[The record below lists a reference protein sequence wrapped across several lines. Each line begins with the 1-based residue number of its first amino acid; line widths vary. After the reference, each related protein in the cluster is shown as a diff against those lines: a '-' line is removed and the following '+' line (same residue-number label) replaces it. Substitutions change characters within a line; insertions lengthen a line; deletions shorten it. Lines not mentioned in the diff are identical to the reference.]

1 MWFIKLLFYIK
12 FNLSDWWKTSTTDL
26 LTVTELS
33 LWNDWSLV
41 CDLFQR
47 DSSNLFF
54 HGTIFNV
61 IIFLNVR
68 IKSVFN
74 LILWSA
80 WKFFAD
86 FGPFATNFCVKFYD
100 FPILLV
106 SPIIPFNFR
115 IKLVDK
121 SLSDLFSCFSSD
133 HLRKKFPILSNFFYH
148 FSNRFILLG
157 GPYLSVN
164 TKLGQTTISV
174 KALILI
180 SVTHESSYTGPFL
193 RVFLIQLNKLII
205 LFSAPCFYF
214 SFFSVSIF
222 MCNLKFKFFSI
233 LCCDWNCVFSFHF
246 FYFYL
251 YNLKLI

>member
-26 LTVTELS
+26 LTVTDLS
-33 LWNDWSLV
+33 PWNDWSLI
-41 CDLFQR
+41 CDLFQW
-47 DSSNLFF
+47 DSSNFLLNW
-54 HGTIFNV
+54 TIFNV

-74 LILWSA
+74 LILWST

-86 FGPFATNFCVKFYD
+86 FRPFATYFCVKFYN
-100 FPILLV
+100 FSILFI
-106 SPIIPFNFR
+106 SPIVPFNFG

-121 SLSDLFSCFSSD
+121 PLTNLFSCFSSD
-133 HLRKKFPILSNFFYH
+133 HLREKFPILSNFFYH

-164 TKLGQTTISV
+164 TKLRQTTIPM
-174 KALILI
+174 KALVFI
-180 SVTHESSYTGPFL
+180 SVSHKSSYTCPFL
-193 RVFLIQLNKLII
+193 RVFFIQLNKLVI

-214 SFFSVSIF
+214 SFFGVSIF
-222 MCNLKFKFFSI
+222 VCDLKFKFFSI
-233 LCCDWNCVFSFHF
+233 LCCDWYCVFCFHF